1 MKPKHAIQAV
11 VGWCK
16 ACLPLADSPDHRPSG
31 EAHEAD
37 RALRLAIRST
47 VAGATPRGDA
57 WQRLQQQITQ
67 ETVPPIVV
75 LGYGRPVVMSP
86 FSPYSSFTRTLLS
99 RFSQLGVA
107 LLLLLSVIG
116 DPTALDR
123 LTRPGGRL
131 ARVNPVAQVAPPLPP
146 PIRVNRA
153 ALLEATDAAAVD
165 QSPLA
170 VEESDPQPTDV
181 YVFTPPAPLGPR
193 LRQAVD
199 PDSFRAPLQTLKVDP
214 R

>member
-1 MKPKHAIQAV
+1 MNAKHAVQAA

-16 ACLPLADSPDHRPSG
+16 ACLPGADQPDHQPGG

-37 RALRLAIRST
+37 RALRFAIRSE

-57 WQRLQQQITQ
+57 WQRLQQRITQ
-67 ETVPPIVV
+67 ETMPPIVV
-75 LGYGRPVVMSP
+75 PGYGRPVVLSP

-107 LLLLLSVIG
+107 LLLLLSVVS
-116 DPTALDR
+116 DPGALDR

-131 ARVNPVAQVAPPLPP
+131 AHVNPVVQSAPPLPP
-146 PIRVNRA
+146 PVRINRA
-153 ALLEATDAAAVD
+153 ALLDATDAELAA
-165 QSPLA
+165 QSPA
-170 VEESDPQPTDV
+170 TVKESDPQPV
-181 YVFTPPAPLGPR
+181 SNYVPSPPVTLITPP
-193 LRQAVD
+193 RQAVD
-199 PDSFRAPLQTLKVDP
+199 PDAVRSLLQAPKVDA